1 MACALLDSME
11 IIAAMVGLLLLA
23 LLTLPTWPYS
33 TKWTYYP
40 AGSCGVALAVIVL
53 LTLGGRL

>member
-1 MACALLDSME
+1 VE
-11 IIAAMVGLLLLA
+11 IIAVMMLLLVLA
-23 LLTLPTWPYS
+23 LVTLPTWPYS

-40 AGSCGVALAVIVL
+40 AVSCGVALAVIVL

>member
-1 MACALLDSME
+1 VVFDME
-11 IIAAMVGLLLLA
+11 IIGAMMLLLVLA

-33 TKWTYYP
+33 TKWTYFP

>member
-1 MACALLDSME
+1 ME
-11 IIAAMVGLLLLA
+11 VIAAMVVLLFLA

-33 TKWTYYP
+33 TNWTYYP
-40 AGSCGVALAVIVL
+40 AGSCGVALALIVL